1 MSAKRTEAQKKAED
15 PDLFTIKEFTTFEDV
30 EYTFSEFIA
39 VLKDGKKVKTKVIKD
54 KNGLHRFVEFS
65 NTIGWFPLNY
75 R

>member
-1 MSAKRTEAQKKAED
+1 MK
-15 PDLFTIKEFTTFEDV
+15 DLGQLPNKEGF
-30 EYTFSEFIA
+30 EFIA
-39 VLKDGKKVKTKVIKD
+39 VLKDGNKVNTKVIKD

>member
-1 MSAKRTEAQKKAED
+1 MKQIALL
-15 PDLFTIKEFTTFEDV
+15 PNKEGF
-30 EYTFSEFIA
+30 EFIA

-54 KNGLHRFVEFS
+54 GNGLHRFVEFS